1 MDKKK
6 GSRKERRGGG
16 REKSKRDVKSDYE
29 RRGLVGREKITQ
41 RGREEEKS
49 KKGVKEKKREAN
61 RSENEQKGMK
71 KVEGIKEGIDG
82 R

>member
-1 MDKKK
+1 M
-6 GSRKERRGGG
+6 
-16 REKSKRDVKSDYE
+16 
-29 RRGLVGREKITQ
+29 VGREKVTQ

-49 KKGVKEKKREAN
+49 KKGVKEERREAN